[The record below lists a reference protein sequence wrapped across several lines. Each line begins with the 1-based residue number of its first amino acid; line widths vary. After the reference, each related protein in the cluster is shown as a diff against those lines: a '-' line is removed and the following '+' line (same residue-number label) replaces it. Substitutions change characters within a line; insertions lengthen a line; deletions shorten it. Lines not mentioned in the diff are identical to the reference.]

1 VTNQSDQ
8 RIIRI
13 RLTIQGIVQGVGFR
27 PFVYSL
33 AKQKSLTGF
42 VGNDSAGLFV
52 EVQGKQ
58 IDLAVFSKEL
68 IKNKPP
74 LAIIDSISESV
85 KPVCEESGFIIV
97 ESENASGLS
106 TPVSP
111 DISLC
116 EECYKELLNLDDRRY
131 QYPFINCTN
140 CGPRFTIIKDIPY
153 DRPKTTMSQFEMCA
167 ECQQEYDDPLN
178 RRYHAQPNACPVC
191 GPSVWFVT
199 GDQINEPENFSSP
212 GFSSLEHTDPI
223 FAAQQMIKLGNVVAI
238 KGIGGFHLACDATSD
253 EAVQKLRVRKG
264 RIEKPFAVMVTDLES
279 AKKIAHVNNQ
289 EAQLLLSRER
299 PIVLL
304 RKRNTNVDERI
315 SQFVAPGN
323 DSIGV
328 FLPYSPLHCLLVQD
342 KPLVMTS
349 GNMSDEP
356 IVHANLE
363 AKQRLAQL
371 ADGFLLHDR
380 EIHIVCDDSVTRIL
394 DNQEYP
400 VRRSRGYAPMPV
412 RLPEKIPSILATGGE
427 LKSTFCLTKE
437 NYAYLSQ
444 HIGDMGN
451 METIQAF
458 ESSVVHFKKL
468 FRSDPEVI
476 ACDEHPGYLSS
487 KWARKHADENNL
499 LLVPVQHHHAH
510 IASLMAEHGM
520 SGEEQVLGVSFDGT
534 GYGRDG
540 AIWGGEILLSDYQ
553 SFERKGFLKYI
564 PLPGGDAA
572 IKRPYRIA
580 IAHLWSAGV
589 DWNENLPCVA
599 ACQKS
604 EQKILRQQLEKNI
617 QTVPT
622 SSMGRLFDA
631 VASILGIRQIVS
643 YEAQAVIEME
653 SMCYNI
659 ETEMIEKQFDSN
671 RYQFKVIP
679 GEPFKIDSA
688 PVIKN
693 IVEEFLNGT
702 DRIVIAYRFHL
713 SVARMITEVCMELRK
728 TTKVNTVALS
738 GGVFQ
743 NVLLTKLARA
753 NLQGQGFKVLIHR
766 LVPPNDGG
774 LSLGQAIIA
783 SKKLPSNRFR

>member
-1 VTNQSDQ
+1 MTHQPDQ
-8 RIIRI
+8 VITRTRY
-13 RLTIQGIVQGVGFR
+13 RIQGIVQGVGFR

-33 AKQKSLTGF
+33 AHQYSLTGF
-42 VGNDSAGLFV
+42 IGNDSAGIFV
-52 EVQGKQ
+52 EVQGKPT
-58 IDLAVFSKEL
+58 DLDNFSQDL
-68 IKNKPP
+68 IRNKPP
-74 LAIIDSISESV
+74 LAIIDSISESSQ
-85 KPVCEESGFIIV
+85 PACEESGFTIV
-97 ESENASGLS
+97 ESKNAPGLS

-111 DISLC
+111 DISIC
-116 EECYKELLNLDDRRY
+116 EECFKELFTPEDRRY

-153 DRPKTTMSQFEMCA
+153 DRPNTTMNQFEMCA

-178 RRYHAQPNACPVC
+178 RRYHAQPNACSVC

-199 GDQINEPENFSSP
+199 GDQLNQPECFLNSDFSLLNNLDSI
-212 GFSSLEHTDPI
+212 S
-223 FAAQQMIKLGNVVAI
+223 AAQQMINSGSTVAV

-264 RIEKPFAVMVTDLES
+264 RIEKPFAVMVADLES
-279 AKKIAHVNNQ
+279 AKIIAQVNNQ

-304 RKRNTNVDERI
+304 RKRKAEITELL
-315 SQFVAPGN
+315 SQLIAPGN
-323 DSIGV
+323 DCIGI
-328 FLPYSPLHCLLVQD
+328 FLPYSPLHYLLLQN

-349 GNMSDEP
+349 GNLSDEP
-356 IVHANLE
+356 IVHDNVE
-363 AKQRLAQL
+363 AKKRLVRL

-412 RLPEKIPSILATGGE
+412 RLSKTASSILATGGE
-427 LKSTFCLTKE
+427 LKSTFCLTKDH
-437 NYAYLSQ
+437 YAYLSQ
-444 HIGDMGN
+444 HIGDMEN
-451 METIQAF
+451 LETIHAF
-458 ESSVVHFKKL
+458 ENSVDHFNTL
-468 FRSDPEVI
+468 FRSAPEII

-487 KWARKHADENNL
+487 QWAKKHADENKL

-510 IASLMAEHGM
+510 IASLMAEHDLG
-520 SGEEQVLGVSFDGT
+520 GEEPVLGVCFDGT

-540 AIWGGEILLSDYQ
+540 AIWGGEFLLADYQ
-553 SFERKGFLKYI
+553 SFERKAFLKYI
-564 PLPGGDAA
+564 SLPGGDAA
-572 IKRPYRIA
+572 IKRPYRTA
-580 IAHLWSAGV
+580 MAHLWSAGL

-604 EQKILRQQLEKNI
+604 EQKILRQQLEKKI

-643 YEAQAVIEME
+643 YEAQAAIEME

-659 ETEMIEKQFDSN
+659 ETELIKKPFDNN

-679 GEPFKIDSA
+679 GDPFILDPS
-688 PVIKN
+688 PVIKS
-693 IVEEFLNGT
+693 IVEDFLNGT
-702 DRIVIAYRFHL
+702 DRIVIAYWFHQ
-713 SVARMITEVCMELRK
+713 SVARMITEVCLELRK
-728 TTKVNTVALS
+728 TTKVKTVALS

-783 SKKLPSNRFR
+783 SKVITN